1 MHPDRR
7 ATPPENTE
15 LVFPPA
21 LVRVLRERLASDRC
35 FEKVADEII
44 VRLLTTIFFAGLE
57 TYEGERNPIGV
68 AFLGKSQS
76 EFIMPEGT
84 ESGEALLYDWKV
96 MQFRSPRPFSIRELG
111 KLAAAGV
118 ARRMFSAVRV
128 IKDGSLA

>member
-7 ATPPENTE
+7 ATPPEITE

-35 FEKVADEII
+35 LEKVADEI
-44 VRLLTTIFFAGLE
+44 VVQLLTTIFFAGLE

-76 EFIMPEGT
+76 DFIMPEGA
-84 ESGEALLYDWKV
+84 ESGEPLLYDWKV
-96 MQFRSPRPFSIRELG
+96 MQFRSPRPSR
-111 KLAAAGV
+111 
-118 ARRMFSAVRV
+118 SA
-128 IKDGSLA
+128 SS